1 MAENISKKIIE
12 KIKKSEYSD
21 EVKQF
26 LRSLLVIEL
35 RNMETGDP
43 RYSKEYERN
52 IRNYVKRGNME

>member
-1 MAENISKKIIE
+1 MAETINKKIIE
-12 KIKKSEYSD
+12 KIKKSEISD

-26 LRSLLVIEL
+26 LRSIIVIEL

-52 IRNYVKRGNME
+52 IQIYSKRRK